1 MGARK
6 MRIRAL
12 MDDRPRLSYQKI
24 AKQTG
29 RSVPTISRW
38 MAMEP
43 TEEQAEIIERAI
55 VELRKGQ
62 R

>member
-12 MDDRPRLSYQKI
+12 MDERPMLSYPKI

-29 RSVPTISRW
+29 LSVPTISRW

-55 VELRKGQ
+55 ESLRKGE
-62 R
+62 